1 MNDKNGPKHVVI
13 EGGLRKAGLGL
24 PRGQPGQGVGQENF
38 WQSAP
43 IKVGAGYCGL
53 VPEQVVA

>member
-13 EGGLRKAGLGL
+13 EGGGLRRAGLGL

-38 WQSAP
+38 CSLPPSRW
-43 IKVGAGYCGL
+43 GYYGL